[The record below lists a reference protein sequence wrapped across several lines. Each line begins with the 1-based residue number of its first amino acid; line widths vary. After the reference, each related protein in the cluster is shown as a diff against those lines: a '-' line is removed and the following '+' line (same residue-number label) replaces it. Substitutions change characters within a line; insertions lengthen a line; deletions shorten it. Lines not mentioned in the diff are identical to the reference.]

1 MSAIFQ
7 ASCAPQPD
15 EIALSNDAVSPKL
28 RLSEI
33 ISALS
38 YALDLTEGQPMGH
51 AINCCALGMKLA
63 EQLGLSH
70 GEKSALYYALL
81 LKDSGCSSNAAR
93 LQQIFGGDEL
103 RTKREF
109 KTTDTTRVLEGLRYV
124 RQNAARGQN
133 VLRRSTRVAKIA
145 FFSGNQ
151 SRELVQIRCDR
162 GADIARDLGFP
173 ESAAQAIYSLDEHW
187 NGRGYPQGLRGEEI
201 PLFSRILILCQTLEV
216 FSRTYDVTTAFQVAR
231 QRSGR
236 WFEPALVRAARD
248 LEKDSTLWCALEDNA
263 SARALVLNMEPG
275 EDILADDARLDKV
288 CEGFARI
295 IDAKSPWTQK
305 HSLGV
310 AAAAVGIARQLGQSA
325 DEIVL
330 IQRAALLHDIGK
342 LGVSNAILDK
352 PGKLTAKEF
361 TIVKRHA
368 FYTQRILEQIA
379 SFRELAIIAGAH
391 HERLDGSG
399 YHQGT
404 RGASLSLASRILA
417 VADVY
422 DALSAARP
430 YRDALPRETVLQI
443 MEKDTPHAL
452 CAECFAALKS
462 WSSHE
467 TAAV

>member
-1 MSAIFQ
+1 MSTISRIGFPAEKE
-7 ASCAPQPD
+7 APLLNVPRQKTK
-15 EIALSNDAVSPKL
+15 I

-33 ISALS
+33 LSALS

-51 AINCCALGMKLA
+51 AINACALGMKLA
-63 EQLGLSH
+63 NILGLGH
-70 GEKSALYYALL
+70 EEKSALYYALL

-93 LQQIFGGDEL
+93 LHQIFDGDEL
-103 RTKREF
+103 SIKRNF
-109 KTTDTTRVLEGLRYV
+109 KTTDTTRVLEGFRYV
-124 RQNAARGQN
+124 RQNAAPGKTWLQ
-133 VLRRSTRVAKIA
+133 RSTRVAKIA
-145 FFSGNQ
+145 FTGGNQ
-151 SRELVQIRCDR
+151 SRDLVEIRCDR
-162 GADIARDLGFP
+162 GADIARNLGFP
-173 ESAAQAIYSLDEHW
+173 ESTAQAIYSLDEHW
-187 NGRGYPQGLRGEEI
+187 DGRGYPQGLRGEEI

-216 FSRTYDVTTAFQVAR
+216 FSRTYGVKTAFQVAR

-236 WFEPALVRAARD
+236 WFDPALVHAARG
-248 LEKDSTLWCALEDNA
+248 LEDDSTMWCALQDNT
-263 SARALVLNMEPG
+263 SARALVMNVEPG
-275 EDILADDARLDKV
+275 EDILADDAQLNKV

-310 AAAAVGIARQLGQSA
+310 ASAAVGVARVLGQNA
-325 DEIVL
+325 EQITL

-352 PGKLTAKEF
+352 PAKLNDEEF
-361 TIVKRHA
+361 VIMKRHA

-379 SFRELAIIAGAH
+379 SFRELSIIAGAH

-404 RGASLSLASRILA
+404 RGADLSLSSRVLA

-443 MEKDTPHAL
+443 IEKDVPHAL
-452 CAECFAALKS
+452 CAECFEALKS
-462 WSSHE
+462 WLQTE
-467 TAAV
+467 TTDY